1 MRRTANRGSAR
12 RRDCSFVTDRTLKP
26 RTQYNAEQIK
36 MRLSA
41 WEAGQI
47 VVPGAT
53 IKPRK
58 TDTPL
63 RHVKPNTRG
72 RQAARC
78 SVATS
83 RRSDV
88 ADLRRGPSLTA
99 SLS

>member
-1 MRRTANRGSAR
+1 MRRTANHGSAR

-26 RTQYNAEQIK
+26 RTQYNVEQIK

-47 VVPGAT
+47 VVPVAT
-53 IKPRK
+53 IKPREMDK
-58 TDTPL
+58 RLPHEKS
-63 RHVKPNTRG
+63 RTRG

-83 RRSDV
+83 RCSEV
-88 ADLRRGPSLTA
+88 ANSRRAA
-99 SLS
+99 SLIAS